1 MRDDLVR
8 IVTAGP
14 FRVAAFNAFGVGPE
28 PRAYEELSA
37 WARPR
42 GLLDDPSSYLLF
54 GRNDPPPPPEGGE
67 YGYRYMLTLPEG
79 TGAEQ
84 GVVVEEL
91 PRATYAVVR
100 SGIRD
105 MGARWLMLYEWA
117 QGKGYE
123 VSDHGVEEHLALPE
137 GEAVET
143 LAFDLWLPVEGAP

>member
-1 MRDDLVR
+1 MRGDLVR

-14 FRVAAFNAFGVGPE
+14 FRVAVFEAFGAAPE
-28 PRAYEELSA
+28 SEAYEKLSA

-42 GLLDDPSSYLLF
+42 GLIDDSSSYLLL

-67 YGYRYMLTLPEG
+67 YGYRYMLTVPEG
-79 TGAEQ
+79 VEVER

-91 PRATYAVVR
+91 PRATYAVAR

-105 MGARWLMLYEWA
+105 MGARWLMLYKWA
-117 QGKGYE
+117 EGRGYK

-137 GEAVET
+137 GEAIEALT
-143 LAFDLWLPVEGAP
+143 FDLWLPVEGNV